1 MRNVRLVG
9 LDVMLIPND
18 FARRA
23 RSTHA
28 CSFALDM
35 STIDSEI
42 VLSYPR
48 HRAAQRDSSDQIIT
62 EEFSAH
68 IDLPLPSSTSAS
80 HSGECRSRKT
90 HTRSIDAG
98 VGKFRL
104 EAAPTNRSTASSEL
118 ASFGTLVREP
128 N

>member
-48 HRAAQRDSSDQIIT
+48 HRAAQKDSSDHIIT
-62 EEFSAH
+62 EEFRAYRPP
-68 IDLPLPSSTSAS
+68 IAELDECFALRRMQVPEDTRAKYRRWRWEISSRRT
-80 HSGECRSRKT
+80 
-90 HTRSIDAG
+90 
-98 VGKFRL
+98 
-104 EAAPTNRSTASSEL
+104 APTNRSTASSEL